1 MVSLTSHQLELV
13 TNALRPLR
21 SEKERAE
28 FLKCLDEQLKV
39 RDVDVISACERA
51 ARAINDAGS

>member
-1 MVSLTSHQLELV
+1 MVSLTTQQLELI

-21 SEKERAE
+21 SESERAA

-39 RDVDVISACERA
+39 RDVDVISAYERA
-51 ARAINDAGS
+51 ARVVGNVSS

>member
-1 MVSLTSHQLELV
+1 MVCLSDSQLEMVV
-13 TNALRPLR
+13 TALRPLR

-28 FLKCLDEQLKV
+28 FLKVLDDQLKI

-51 ARAINDAGS
+51 ARAINDASA